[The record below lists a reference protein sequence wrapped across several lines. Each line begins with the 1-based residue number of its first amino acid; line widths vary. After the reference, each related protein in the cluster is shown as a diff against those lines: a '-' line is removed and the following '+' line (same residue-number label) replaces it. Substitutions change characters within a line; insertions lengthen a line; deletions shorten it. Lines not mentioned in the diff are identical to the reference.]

1 MKAKAH
7 HSFSLRS
14 QLLLASMGMVF
25 VPMLL
30 ATMFSFHSQKEQI
43 DTSLNRELDASISAC
58 KLFYDNIQERLE
70 MVTGAIANDN
80 TCKTTLRLGVLPQLQ
95 KQISALGTK
104 YRLDFLIVTDTH
116 GKVVAHYPQLDND
129 NVDFSNHPIISKT
142 LQGKTTLSTT
152 RKETH
157 PLLIEAAIP
166 QKQSAP
172 EFFAMESATA
182 IKIRETMV
190 GTILSGITLSNN
202 DSMMQ
207 QMRQA
212 SGADKTL
219 LLSNKKIIA
228 ASYTPA
234 KTHDNPLTT
243 VVDKHADNNM
253 LRGKLTTVLCPGD
266 QRQVAL
272 KWHSLPTLPQE
283 PGTVIMA
290 ILDYDRAAT
299 QIKNAIYR
307 LIGVFAAGMGLAAL
321 IAFFVSRSIAAPI
334 KALSSAVANIQD
346 GVMEQD
352 VPVRRLDEIGIL
364 TRGFNQMA
372 AKLKN
377 QFSELKSEN
386 RERKKAET
394 QLEDEK
400 ERLAVTLRS
409 IGDGVITTDVEN
421 RITFLNQMAERITG
435 WNTSNAL
442 HQQCESVLQLQ
453 NTKTGKPVENIA
465 RTIVE
470 DEQTSH
476 ASAYSTLTTKEGD
489 TLTIANSGAPIRDR
503 EGRIIGAVIVFRDV
517 TLEQQME
524 NELLKVK
531 KLESLGVLAGGI
543 AHDFNNI
550 LAIILGKLEL
560 SLKRIEPLDKVAFRY
575 LDDARLATVRA
586 SSLTKQLLTFS
597 KGGEPVKETTLLP
610 ELIRESAEFVLHGS
624 QVNCRYHFPDD
635 LWLVDVDSGQISQV
649 IQNIILNAEQAMAE
663 GGSVDIRAININDPA
678 TESAINSKKGCF
690 VKLMITDYGAGI
702 PAETMVRIFDPY
714 FSTKQAGS
722 GLGLAICHSIIKKHD
737 GHISVDSTPDEGTT
751 FTIYLPA
758 LPAAAAP
765 QVLQVGDD
773 RRKNA
778 NSARILVL
786 DDEQMLQDVIKSLL
800 HALGHEAVVTADG
813 AETITTFENMR
824 KAGTPPDAIIIDLTI
839 PGGMGGKETAEILLA
854 IDPDV
859 RLIVSS
865 GYSNDPVMANYKDYG
880 FCAAL
885 SKPFSLAE
893 IKQITDQVLQ

>member
-1 MKAKAH
+1 
-7 HSFSLRS
+7 
-14 QLLLASMGMVF
+14 MGMVF

-43 DTSLNRELDASISAC
+43 DISLNRELDASISAC

-95 KQISALGTK
+95 KQISSLGTK
-104 YRLDFLIVTDTH
+104 YKLDFLIVTDTH

-129 NVDFSNHPIISKT
+129 NVDFSNHPLISKIA
-142 LQGKTTLSTT
+142 QGSTILSTT

-157 PLLIEAAIP
+157 PLLVEAAIANNQP
-166 QKQSAP
+166 TP
-172 EFFAMESATA
+172 EFLAMEAATA

-202 DSMMQ
+202 DAMMQ
-207 QMRQA
+207 KMRQA

-219 LLSNKKIIA
+219 LLNNRKIIA

-234 KTHDNPLTT
+234 KTHNNPLTT
-243 VVDKHADNNM
+243 IVEEHANDKM
-253 LRGKLTTVLCPGD
+253 QRGKLTTVLCPGD
-266 QRQVAL
+266 QRQVAI
-272 KWHSLPTLPQE
+272 KWHRLSTLPKE
-283 PGTVIMA
+283 SEAAIMA

-299 QIKNAIYR
+299 QIKHAIYR
-307 LIGVFAAGMGLAAL
+307 LIGVFAAGMALAAL

-334 KALSSAVANIQD
+334 KVLSSAVANIQD

-352 VPVRRLDEIGIL
+352 LPVRRLDEIGIL

-372 AKLKN
+372 AKLKS

-394 QLEDEK
+394 LLEDEK

-409 IGDGVITTDVEN
+409 IGDGVITTDVKS
-421 RITFLNQMAERITG
+421 RITFLNQMAEKITG
-435 WNTSNAL
+435 WSSVNAL
-442 HQQCESVLQLQ
+442 HQQCELVLQLK
-453 NTKTGKPVENIA
+453 NAKTDKPVENIA
-465 RTIVE
+465 STIIKGN
-470 DEQTSH
+470 QTSH
-476 ASAYSTLTTKEGD
+476 VSTYNTLTTKEGN

-531 KLESLGVLAGGI
+531 KLESVGVLAGGI

-550 LAIILGKLEL
+550 LAIILGKIEL
-560 SLKRIEPLDKVAFRY
+560 SLKRIEHLDKNSFRL

-663 GGSVDIRAININDPA
+663 GGSVDIRALNINDPA
-678 TESAINSKKGCF
+678 TESAINTKKGCF
-690 VKLMITDYGAGI
+690 VKLMITDYGTGI
-702 PAETMVRIFDPY
+702 PAETMVRVFDPY
-714 FSTKQAGS
+714 FSTKKAGS

-758 LPAAAAP
+758 LPTAAAP
-765 QVLQVGDD
+765 QVLQIGDD
-773 RRKNA
+773 NRNNA
-778 NSARILVL
+778 DSARILVL
-786 DDEQMLQDVIKSLL
+786 DDEKMLQDVITSLL
-800 HALGHEAVVTADG
+800 NALGHEVVITADG
-813 AETITTFENMR
+813 TETITTFEKMR

-880 FCAAL
+880 FYAAL
-885 SKPFSLAE
+885 SKPFTLAE
-893 IKQITDQVLQ
+893 IKQVTEQVLR